1 LRNSTGNDNNK
12 AVDQAIIEQPNI
24 TVGSKPTAL
33 TDLPRTREGGFV
45 LSPGFYETEFK
56 TYCLQPGTPDPS
68 QGDAYLQT
76 PVSGYR
82 KDIVETILL
91 NSRKHPAIAQRN
103 IQLLLWSV
111 VSSSDYNKLSPAVR
125 TDATQLLTSKQ
136 IFELQ
141 GGVVGMLKSWDMR
154 QESQIPTTT
163 CRGCLI

>member
-1 LRNSTGNDNNK
+1 MKLNL
-12 AVDQAIIEQPNI
+12 
-24 TVGSKPTAL
+24 KPIA
-33 TDLPRTREGGFV
+33 
-45 LSPGFYETEFK
+45 
-56 TYCLQPGTPDPS
+56 QPGTPDPS

-141 GGVVGMLKSWDMR
+141 GGVVGMVKKLGYASGIANSNNDMQR
-154 QESQIPTTT
+154 
-163 CRGCLI
+163 